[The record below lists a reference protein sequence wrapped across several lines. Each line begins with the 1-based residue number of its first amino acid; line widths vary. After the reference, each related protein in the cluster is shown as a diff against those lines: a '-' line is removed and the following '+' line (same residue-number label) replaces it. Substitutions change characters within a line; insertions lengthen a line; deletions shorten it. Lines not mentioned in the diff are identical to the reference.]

1 MEKAIMKMRK
11 KSHAL
16 IAFLY
21 YKKQETGCL
30 NIQPPDTRSEPH
42 YKYIKMITDYR
53 YSHTT
58 YSELSK
64 EDLTEYD
71 CPNPVC
77 GAKHS
82 TKYYSHYERHVVS
95 LKTDALITILDVEDD
110 IDTEAF
116 LDIQGGP
123 LNDTLLDVF
132 RVKCKSCNTTHAILP
147 GDVVPYRRFGLLA
160 MLAIVKVLYHRQHTV
175 EKTAGHLQLS
185 WQYMLALLNQW
196 ISHLNGM
203 ALLMRAVYQ
212 EHINE
217 MIAEASQKIIR
228 FVCGHRDS
236 FPEDYQKEHR
246 KIIFMTHGQIHKG
259 RKISLGMAVSQ

>member
-1 MEKAIMKMRK
+1 
-11 KSHAL
+11 
-16 IAFLY
+16 
-21 YKKQETGCL
+21 
-30 NIQPPDTRSEPH
+30 
-42 YKYIKMITDYR
+42 MITDYR

-71 CPNPVC
+71 CPNTKC

-82 TKYYSHYERHVVS
+82 TKYYSHYERHVIS
-95 LKTDALITILDVEDD
+95 LDIDALIAIFDVKGL
-110 IDTEAF
+110 IDTET
-116 LDIQGGP
+116 I
-123 LNDTLLDVF
+123 LNITDQLFNDKMLDVF
-132 RVKCKSCNTTHAILP
+132 RVKCESCKTTHAVLP
-147 GDVVPYRRFGLLA
+147 GDVVPYRQFSLLT
-160 MLAIVKVLYHRQHTV
+160 MLAIVKVVCYRKDTI
-175 EKTAGHLQLS
+175 EKTAQHLQLS

-196 ISHLNGM
+196 TNHLSDM

-217 MIAEASQKIIR
+217 LIVDAGKKILS

-236 FPEDYQKEHR
+236 FPQNYQKEHK

-259 RKISLGMAVSQ
+259 EKISLGMAMNQ